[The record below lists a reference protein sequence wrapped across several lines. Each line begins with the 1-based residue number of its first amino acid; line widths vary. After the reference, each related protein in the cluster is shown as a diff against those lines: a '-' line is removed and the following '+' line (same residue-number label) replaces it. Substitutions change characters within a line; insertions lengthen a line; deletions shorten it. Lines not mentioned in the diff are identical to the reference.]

1 MIMNIII
8 ILLFIIILF
17 LLVALTNVRREYKS
31 VNTTGYYYSLF
42 IINKGIEGEWK
53 EYYMKKT
60 KQEEEQ
66 NAKEKN

>member
-1 MIMNIII
+1 MNITII
-8 ILLFIIILF
+8 ILFTIILF
-17 LLVALTNVRREYKS
+17 LLVALTNVRREYHS
-31 VNTTGYYYSLF
+31 LLHTGYHMKTF
-42 IINKGIEGEWK
+42 IIDKGIDDEWQ